1 MAKRTFDRF
10 GFDKDGYNKDGFDR
24 MGYNR
29 QGYDRQGFNKQGLN
43 IKGINKLTGFDRDGF
58 DSEGFNKDGFDRNGY
73 DRNGFNEAGYNREGF
88 NQEGYDKDG
97 FDRYGFNGDGLDREG
112 YNKAGYDKD
121 GYDRKGYNYEGY
133 DRLGYDQFGY
143 DNEGYNREGY
153 NSEGYDRDGYN
164 RQGFDLEGYG
174 KDGYDLFGFDR
185 EGFYRN
191 GYDLNGLNK
200 EGRNILGFDA
210 NGFDVNGMSIDGYS
224 QDLFDE
230 DGFHIYTGYNLKGYD
245 RQGFNINGYDAEGY
259 DRLGYHS
266 LTGLDRSGFDADGYG
281 RSGYNKNGY
290 DRNGYNRDGY
300 DAEGYD
306 KDGFDVK
313 GYNREGYDRDG
324 YNCAGYDVNG
334 YDVNGALS
342 PELRKKIKNTKMD
355 VKQDIMEAE
364 YFKKCAHQINNYY
377 RDQVRK
383 EVMKDYTPIT
393 RTYIDRWGF
402 VQSETRKPDLR
413 VAEQKIES
421 RVKSVLREPYFAHV
435 DYRDDAELY
444 LGKQAVHGW
453 VTDWADE
460 RASLYY
466 QYQMYIGNKETDLH
480 YVRDIYFA
488 HSKYNGYEDKYN
500 ASIGN
505 EEIGEVTDKYLTQII
520 QANQNNKKIHDI
532 VESIQHNQY
541 DIITADKNQSA
552 LVLGCAGSGKT
563 MILMHKIRYMKYNNS
578 DLKMSDIIVIS
589 PTDVLGRESKELSKL
604 LQIENIQQFTTS
616 SFYERICKELFLK
629 LNLTYEEFHVID
641 EDTPIIQYYS
651 KTALEELALSI
662 NSDLRSTDYIKQQQ
676 QQVQEMLNTH
686 IEVAK
691 RPKKTISKMHKLYV
705 DSVKEIRKAGVKD
718 IERILRQIDRE
729 VINRELIEDTIDI
742 IRILNE
748 QKCFSGKRD
757 KDASEVKLQFTYTKK
772 MISAMERIEF
782 IRVADQLEVRTE
794 IPLHMV
800 QIIQLFMN
808 DKMIWEDIQKLFCE
822 WANITTADAN
832 AYIYYLEKELVLY
845 DCLERKR
852 DILQYLLDNAM
863 VMNHSLEDSSFT
875 YTNSFEKLLKLYDE
889 LGEDLEKIGY
899 TPFSYFEE
907 YEKIDRRRKRIREQ
921 SVNNTRRNYLY
932 DAILNKL
939 GIAYDK
945 AAEIIIPKSK
955 AFAMAYV
962 LQKYAANLSEQKR
975 YIYIDEF
982 QDFSSLELEL
992 IKDIFPLSTLSLFGD
1007 IKQCINQKGIQ
1018 RKNDIPASLYER
1030 EYQINENYRNAR
1042 QITNY
1047 VKTELGIEM
1056 LPVGLD
1062 GKMEILKDVPDIFIE
1077 ADDRAALIVS
1087 DAKLF
1092 RESYSLERE
1101 VNFYTDS
1108 REIVRGIL
1116 NVIPVSMT
1124 KGLEFEKVILIKDGM
1139 SRNEYY
1145 VACTRAISE
1154 LYVVNVRGDND
1165 GDEEPQINVLQPEE
1179 SQVEENNSGDT
1190 VVETNKQ
1197 RPATIKARTLFGE
1210 MDFSQYCLTSFQGK
1224 LKTIT
1229 GTKHTPSTYIIIEQ
1243 HSKEK
1248 SIPVYY
1254 SSDTKMAYVSNVI
1267 YNQYHDALAPY
1278 FAPESNGFV
1287 TVIKTPEH
1295 SKTGVIDDDV
1305 KGTVTIVPM
1314 PEKREII
1321 SESNSL
1327 EKMKKEIVPKK
1338 EYKVLETYVF
1348 DNTRTVELM
1357 DRFEGIGTGEPYDQL
1372 LIKRALNIYI
1382 GNKYVCVD
1390 LVVERSRQH
1399 NYEGNITFTQYKKGV
1414 VYELREFIQ
1423 NQLTGV
1429 NLNQVK
1435 KSGEMIEFD
1444 HPYLLRAQNSRNRT
1458 GYGWEWDW
1466 TDRYDPLVTEG
1477 TLYGETTNYVFV
1489 GAYIR

>member
-1 MAKRTFDRF
+1 MAKRIFDRF
-10 GFDKDGYNKDGFDR
+10 GFDKDGYNKEGFDR

-43 IKGINKLTGFDRDGF
+43 IKGINKLTGYDKDGF
-58 DSEGFNKDGFDRNGY
+58 DSEGFNKEGY
-73 DRNGFNEAGYNREGF
+73 DRDGYDQNGFNEAGYNREGF
-88 NQEGYDKDG
+88 NQ
-97 FDRYGFNGDGLDREG
+97 
-112 YNKAGYDKD
+112 AGYDKD
-121 GYDRKGYNYEGY
+121 GYDRYGFNGDGFNREGYNQDGYDKNGY

-153 NSEGYDRDGYN
+153 DRNGYN
-164 RQGFDLEGYG
+164 RQGVDLEGYD
-174 KDGYDLFGFDR
+174 KEGYDQFGFDR

-200 EGRNILGFDA
+200 EGRNILGYDT
-210 NGFDVNGMSIDGYS
+210 NGFDVNGMSLDGYS
-224 QDLFDE
+224 RELFDE
-230 DGFHIYTGYNLKGYD
+230 DGFNIYTGYNLKGYNRD
-245 RQGFNINGYDAEGY
+245 GYNSAGYDAEGY
-259 DRLGYHS
+259 DKLGYHS
-266 LTGLDRSGFDADGYG
+266 LTGLDRSGFDVDGYG

-306 KDGFDVK
+306 KNGFDVD

-342 PELRKKIKNTKMD
+342 PELRQKKRNTKMD
-355 VKQDIMEAE
+355 SKQDVLEAE

-377 RDQVRK
+377 RNQVRK
-383 EVMKDYTPIT
+383 EVVKDYAPIT
-393 RTYIDRWGF
+393 RHYIDQWGF
-402 VQSETRKPDLR
+402 IQSETKKPDSR
-413 VAEQKIES
+413 VVEQKIES

-466 QYQMYIGNKETDLH
+466 QYQMYIGNKKTDLH

-500 ASIGN
+500 ASIGS
-505 EEIGEVTDKYLTQII
+505 EELGEATDKYLAQII
-520 QANQNNKKIHDI
+520 RANQNNKKIHDI
-532 VESIQHNQY
+532 VESIQQNQY

-589 PTDVLGRESKELSKL
+589 PTDVLGSESKELSKL
-604 LQIENIQQFTTS
+604 LQIENIQQFMTS
-616 SFYERICKELFLK
+616 SFYEHISKELFLK
-629 LNLTYEEFHVID
+629 LDLTYEEFHVVD

-651 KTALEELALSI
+651 KTALEELTFSI
-662 NSDLRSTDYIKQQQ
+662 NSDLRSTAYIKQQQ
-676 QQVQEMLNTH
+676 QQVQEMLNAH
-686 IEVAK
+686 IEITK
-691 RPKKTISKMHKLYV
+691 RSKKTISEMHKLYV

-729 VINRELIEDTIDI
+729 VNNRELIEDTIEI
-742 IRILNE
+742 IRILND
-748 QKCFSGKRD
+748 QNCFSGKRD
-757 KDASEVKLQFTYTKK
+757 KDTSEVNHQFTYTKK
-772 MISAMERIEF
+772 MISAMEQLEF
-782 IRVADQLEVRTE
+782 IRVANKLEIRTE
-794 IPLHMV
+794 IPLQMV
-800 QIIQLFMN
+800 QVIQLFMN

-822 WANITTADAN
+822 WASITIADAN
-832 AYIYYLEKELVLY
+832 AYIAYLEKELVLY

-852 DILQYLLDNAM
+852 DILQYLLDNGM
-863 VMNHSLEDSSFT
+863 VMNRSLENSSFT

-921 SVNNTRRNYLY
+921 SVNNTRKNYLY

-939 GIAYDK
+939 GITYDK
-945 AAEIIIPKSK
+945 TAEIIIPKSK
-955 AFAMAYV
+955 AFAMTYI
-962 LQKYAANLSEQKR
+962 LQKYAANLSEKKK

-992 IKDIFPLSTLSLFGD
+992 IKDIFPLSTISLFGD
-1007 IKQCINQKGIQ
+1007 IKQCINEKGIKS
-1018 RKNDIPASLYER
+1018 KNDIPANLYEK
-1030 EYQINENYRNAR
+1030 EYRINENYRNAH

-1062 GKMEILKDVPDIFIE
+1062 GKMEILDDIPDIFIE
-1077 ADDRAALIVS
+1077 ADDRVALIVK

-1092 RESYSLERE
+1092 KESYSFERK

-1124 KGLEFEKVILIKDGM
+1124 KGLEFEKVILIQDGM

-1145 VACTRAISE
+1145 VGCTRAISD
-1154 LYVVNVRGDND
+1154 LYVVKVRGDND
-1165 GDEEPQINVLQPEE
+1165 WTEKTLANAFQPEKY
-1179 SQVEENNSGDT
+1179 QVEENTSGDT
-1190 VVETNKQ
+1190 VEEKNKQ
-1197 RPATIKARTLFGE
+1197 KSATLKARTLSGE

-1224 LKTIT
+1224 LKNVT

-1248 SIPVYY
+1248 SIQVYY
-1254 SSDTKMAYVSNVI
+1254 SNDTKLAYVSDVI
-1267 YNQYHDALAPY
+1267 YTQYYDALAPF
-1278 FAPESNGFV
+1278 FAPENIGFV
-1287 TVIKTPEH
+1287 NTTKTSEH
-1295 SKTGVIDDDV
+1295 SKTGVIDDDI
-1305 KGTVTIVPM
+1305 KGTVTIVP
-1314 PEKREII
+1314 I
-1321 SESNSL
+1321 SEKCEVITESNRF
-1327 EKMKKEIVPKK
+1327 EKMKEEIIPKK
-1338 EYKVLETYVF
+1338 ENRVLETYVF
-1348 DNTRTVELM
+1348 DNTKTIELM
-1357 DRFEGIGTGEPYDQL
+1357 DRFEGIGTGEPYKQL
-1372 LIKRALNIYI
+1372 IIKRALNIFI
-1382 GNKYVCVD
+1382 GNEYVCVD
-1390 LVVERSRQH
+1390 LVVERSRLH
-1399 NYEGNITFTQYKKGV
+1399 NYEGNITFTQFKKGE
-1414 VYELREFIQ
+1414 VYELKEFVRNI
-1423 NQLTGV
+1423 LIGV
-1429 NLNQVK
+1429 NINQFK
-1435 KSGEMIEFD
+1435 KSGKMIEFD

-1466 TDRYDPLVTEG
+1466 TDRYGPLVTEG

>member
-43 IKGINKLTGFDRDGF
+43 IKGINKLTGFDMDGF
-58 DSEGFNKDGFDRNGY
+58 DSEGFNKDGFDRDGY

-97 FDRYGFNGDGLDREG
+97 YDRYGFNEDGFDRKG
-112 YNKAGYDKD
+112 YNKAGYDK
-121 GYDRKGYNYEGY
+121 YGY

-143 DNEGYNREGY
+143 DNEGYN
-153 NSEGYDRDGYN
+153 SEGYDRDGYN
-164 RQGFDLEGYG
+164 RQGVDLEGYD

-191 GYDLNGLNK
+191 GYNLNGLNK

-224 QDLFDE
+224 QELFDE

-266 LTGLDRSGFDADGYG
+266 LTGLDRSGFDVDGYG

-300 DAEGYD
+300 DSDGYD
-306 KDGFDVK
+306 KDGFDVR

-324 YNCAGYDVNG
+324 YNRAGYDVNG
-334 YDVNGALS
+334 YDVNGTRS
-342 PELRKKIKNTKMD
+342 PELRQKKKNAKMD
-355 VKQDIMEAE
+355 SKQDIMEAE
-364 YFKKCAHQINNYY
+364 YFKKCSHQINNYY
-377 RDQVRK
+377 RNQVRK
-383 EVMKDYTPIT
+383 EVMKDYAPIT

-413 VAEQKIES
+413 VAERKIES
-421 RVKSVLREPYFAHV
+421 RVESVLREPYFAHV

-480 YVRDIYFA
+480 YVRDIYVA

-500 ASIGN
+500 ASIGS

-532 VESIQHNQY
+532 VESIQQNQY
-541 DIITADKNQSA
+541 DIIAADKNQSA

-563 MILMHKIRYMKYNNS
+563 MILMHKIRYMKYNNP

-604 LQIENIQQFTTS
+604 LQVENIQQFTTS
-616 SFYERICKELFLK
+616 SFYERISKELFLK

-641 EDTPIIQYYS
+641 EDLPISQYYS
-651 KTALEELALSI
+651 KNALEKLALSI
-662 NSDLRSTDYIKQQQ
+662 NSDLHSKVYIKQQQ
-676 QQVQEMLNTH
+676 QQVQEMLNEH

-691 RPKKTISKMHKLYV
+691 RPKKTISEMHKLYV

-729 VINRELIEDTIDI
+729 IITRELIEDTIDI

-748 QKCFSGKRD
+748 QNCFSGKRD
-757 KDASEVKLQFTYTKK
+757 KDASEVVVQFTYTKK
-772 MISAMERIEF
+772 MISSMERIEF
-782 IRVADQLEVRTE
+782 IRAAGQLEIRTE
-794 IPLHMV
+794 IPLQMV

-808 DKMIWEDIQKLFCE
+808 DKMMWEDIQKLFRE
-822 WANITTADAN
+822 WAGITTADAK
-832 AYIYYLEKELVLY
+832 AYIDHLEKTLILY
-845 DCLERKR
+845 DCLERKS
-852 DILQYLLDNAM
+852 DILQYLLDNKM
-863 VMNHSLEDSSFT
+863 VMNRSLEDSSFT

-899 TPFSYFEE
+899 NPFSYFEE
-907 YEKIDRRRKRIREQ
+907 YEKINRRRKRIREQ
-921 SVNNTRRNYLY
+921 GVNNIRRNYLY

-939 GIAYDK
+939 GIEYDK

-955 AFAMAYV
+955 AFAMTYV
-962 LQKYAANLSEQKR
+962 LKKYVANLSDQKR
-975 YIYIDEF
+975 YIYVDEF
-982 QDFSSLELEL
+982 QDFSPLELKL
-992 IKDIFPLSTLSLFGD
+992 IKDIFPSSTISLFGD
-1007 IKQCINQKGIQ
+1007 IKQCISENGIR
-1018 RKNDIPASLYER
+1018 RKTDIPASLYEK

-1062 GKMEILKDVPDIFIE
+1062 GKMEILQDIPDIFIE
-1077 ADDRAALIVS
+1077 ADDRVALIVS
-1087 DAKLF
+1087 DDKLF
-1092 RESYSLERE
+1092 RESYSFERK

-1108 REIVRGIL
+1108 RKIVRGIL

-1124 KGLEFEKVILIKDGM
+1124 KGLEFEKVILIQDGM

-1154 LYVVNVRGDND
+1154 LYVVSALGDNK
-1165 GDEEPQINVLQPEE
+1165 GNKEPQSNVLQLEK
-1179 SQVEENNSGDT
+1179 SQVKEN
-1190 VVETNKQ
+1190 
-1197 RPATIKARTLFGE
+1197 
-1210 MDFSQYCLTSFQGK
+1210 
-1224 LKTIT
+1224 
-1229 GTKHTPSTYIIIEQ
+1229 
-1243 HSKEK
+1243 
-1248 SIPVYY
+1248 
-1254 SSDTKMAYVSNVI
+1254 
-1267 YNQYHDALAPY
+1267 
-1278 FAPESNGFV
+1278 NGFV
-1287 TVIKTPEH
+1287 TAKKVPEH

-1305 KGTVTIVPM
+1305 KGTVTIVAIS
-1314 PEKREII
+1314 EKHESIT
-1321 SESNSL
+1321 ESNSF
-1327 EKMKKEIVPKK
+1327 EKMKKE
-1338 EYKVLETYVF
+1338 
-1348 DNTRTVELM
+1348 
-1357 DRFEGIGTGEPYDQL
+1357 
-1372 LIKRALNIYI
+1372 
-1382 GNKYVCVD
+1382 
-1390 LVVERSRQH
+1390 
-1399 NYEGNITFTQYKKGV
+1399 
-1414 VYELREFIQ
+1414 
-1423 NQLTGV
+1423 
-1429 NLNQVK
+1429 
-1435 KSGEMIEFD
+1435 
-1444 HPYLLRAQNSRNRT
+1444 
-1458 GYGWEWDW
+1458 
-1466 TDRYDPLVTEG
+1466 
-1477 TLYGETTNYVFV
+1477 
-1489 GAYIR
+1489 